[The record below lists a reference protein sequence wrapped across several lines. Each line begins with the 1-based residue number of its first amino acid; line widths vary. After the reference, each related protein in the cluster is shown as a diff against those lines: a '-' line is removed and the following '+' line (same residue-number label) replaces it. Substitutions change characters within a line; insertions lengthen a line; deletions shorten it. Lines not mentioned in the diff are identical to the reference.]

1 MIFFTVTDAHLKDER
16 ILESVYSYQMCSNR
30 DELQPT
36 NRLMVPYKTVRVR
49 TIQIRMHD
57 GIARTFVDV
66 SELKKNFIS
75 LGTLDLSG

>member
-16 ILESVYSYQMCSNR
+16 ILESVCSYQMCSNR
-30 DELQPT
+30 DELPPT